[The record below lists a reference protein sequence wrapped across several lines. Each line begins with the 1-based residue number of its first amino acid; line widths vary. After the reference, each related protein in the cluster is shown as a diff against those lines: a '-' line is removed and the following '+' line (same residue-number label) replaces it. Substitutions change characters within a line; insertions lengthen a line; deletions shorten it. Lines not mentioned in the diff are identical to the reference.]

1 MALVSRGVEGRWGL
15 NLKAEVAKGAEVEV
29 ELLGLVGEVVVVFLV
44 LRVGPG
50 VDWVVC
56 VASVKGFLRAG
67 KDGRDQGE
75 GEPRIKGKGRG

>member
-29 ELLGLVGEVVVVFLV
+29 ELGGLEGEVVVFLV

-50 VDWVVC
+50 VD
-56 VASVKGFLRAG
+56 
-67 KDGRDQGE
+67 
-75 GEPRIKGKGRG
+75 